1 MLISKCTIF
10 GSEANQQLVSMYI
23 AQNRSLTK
31 PELNGVD
38 PDWWHEVLRRKMPE
52 ETRRQLTQAF
62 FAYPNTYA
70 NDFMIGA
77 FNEEERVMLYKWAL
91 GLRYDQ
97 EISLGELIG
106 KDEQQLIDLNVDEL
120 YKLAHKAIDD
130 KGQWHAL
137 KHYLPLVPVPKC
149 IEQAVST
156 LIWQIREIIITAK
169 GKNSVNDSFE
179 KEVSSFPVEISF
191 INDPSKRYTWA
202 NGSFEETGENSIVEN
217 SFISGAFNSYLWEHA
232 SNDIVQKLLDEY
244 YATRKPPANKACSNY
259 HARAI
264 LALKND
270 NVDEWLKDNVFESLF
285 NHSYGQVD
293 IGHMLQLHKGGCIPD
308 RHFQSVINEI
318 IDIIQSATKYHNLM
332 VSDQE
337 SDLTAFMNDPRIT
350 SSDRNKIFGLLE
362 QVEQHL
368 DHEYFKQPDGT
379 YKHVRELSDEEV
391 ITFLELSTMG
401 LVTPSGISS
410 DYEAMAMAL
419 IEDNFSE
426 PELMD
431 LLDSKQREFSALFKN
446 DMLSEDQ
453 IKQLINVLIY
463 TNQSYM
469 LRIFMVDNN
478 TPNKVFED
486 IDDSLR
492 YYKTHFPGSASM
504 KHDSFSRSICQIY
517 LSRINEQA
525 EYAEKYLM
533 KHVSEEGFWVK
544 ESNFSDDKANPPY
557 SLYGLLA
564 AMDHRPGKAFSVL
577 EQHLTQCPSLD
588 VGPVGSPDWQRLGS
602 GPISEINKVAALT
615 KWVMTQDIYP
625 ALLGGSDLAPNVL
638 AKTLALAVRDCQ
650 VDAFDIQVLS
660 HTQEREH
667 FDMVAGLLLENPLF
681 GERHPEAYEAL
692 TAEMLKRKADACMTS
707 VMNIKPSRPHL

>member
-1 MLISKCTIF
+1 MLISECTIF
-10 GSEANQQLVSMYI
+10 GPEANQQLVSMYL
-23 AQNRSLTK
+23 AQNHSLTK
-31 PELNGVD
+31 PELSGVD
-38 PDWWHEVLRRKMPE
+38 EDWWHEVLRRKMPE

-62 FAYPNTYA
+62 LASPNIYA
-70 NDFMIGA
+70 NDFMVGA
-77 FNEEERVMLYKWAL
+77 FNEEERVMLYKWAI

-106 KDEQQLIDLNVDEL
+106 KDEQQLKEFNIDEL
-120 YKLAHKAIDD
+120 YQLVYKAIDD
-130 KGQWHAL
+130 NGQWLAF
-137 KHYLPLVPVPKC
+137 KHYLPLIPVPKC
-149 IEQAVST
+149 IEQAIST
-156 LIWQIREIIITAK
+156 LIWQVREITIKANG
-169 GKNSVNDSFE
+169 GKSL
-179 KEVSSFPVEISF
+179 
-191 INDPSKRYTWA
+191 
-202 NGSFEETGENSIVEN
+202 NGSFDEIMKNTSVEN
-217 SFISGAFNSYLWEHA
+217 PLIYGDFNSYLWEYA
-232 SNDIVQKLLDEY
+232 DDDIVKKLLNEY
-244 YATRKPPANKACSNY
+244 FMTRKPSSDKSVRDPNCSGFY
-259 HARAI
+259 ERAA
-264 LALKND
+264 LALRNKNID
-270 NVDEWLKDNVFESLF
+270 DALKENIFESIL
-285 NHSYGQVD
+285 NHSYGQ
-293 IGHMLQLHKGGCIPD
+293 ISMGYMLPLLASGCIPN
-308 RHFQSVINEI
+308 RHFQPVMNELI
-318 IDIIQSATKYHNLM
+318 GIIQSATKYHKLM

-337 SDLTAFMNDPRIT
+337 SDFIAFMDDPRIT
-350 SSDRNKIFGLLE
+350 SSDRNNIFGLLE

-379 YKHVRELSDEEV
+379 YKHARELSDKEV
-391 ITFLELSTMG
+391 IDFLELSTMG

-446 DMLSEDQ
+446 DMLSEEQ
-453 IKQLINVLIY
+453 IRQLINVLIY

-469 LRIFMVDNN
+469 LRTFMVDNN

-486 IDDSLR
+486 IDDSLK
-492 YYKTHFPGSASM
+492 YYETHFPSSASM
-504 KHDSFSRSICQIY
+504 KHDSFSRSICQVY

-533 KHVSEEGFWVK
+533 KHVSEESFWVK

-577 EQHLTQCPSLD
+577 EQHLTQYPSLD
-588 VGPVGSPDWQRLGS
+588 VGPVGSSHWQRLGS
-602 GPISEINKVAALT
+602 GLISEINKVAALT

-625 ALLGGSDLAPNVL
+625 ALLSGSDLAPDVL
-638 AKTLALAVRDCQ
+638 AKTLALAVRDCE

-660 HTQEREH
+660 HTQKHEH
-667 FDMVAGLLLENPLF
+667 FDMVAGLLLDNPLF
-681 GERHPEAYEAL
+681 AEQHPEAYEAL